1 MSRADVSA
9 ALHFVLFH
17 WSINL
22 FQLRLL
28 HRLGVALE
36 VWYLESSALSFWV
49 SRYLHRW
56 ELDSALD
63 VLTMCSCHLLENDPI
78 KDEVCEFHG
87 FLSSQLL
94 LLLGIGFCVIFYTN
108 GLGMLTL
115 YLFS

>member
-1 MSRADVSA
+1 
-9 ALHFVLFH
+9 
-17 WSINL
+17 
-22 FQLRLL
+22 
-28 HRLGVALE
+28 
-36 VWYLESSALSFWV
+36 
-49 SRYLHRW
+49 
-56 ELDSALD
+56 
-63 VLTMCSCHLLENDPI
+63 MCSCHLLENDPI